1 MFTHTCYTRSHVYGL
16 YRSCFLA
23 FLLSCCLAF
32 LPSCLLASF
41 SCTFKFAMTPA
52 KNWRI
57 RVTTV
62 RTSARR
68 ATRWGRAKTTAQL
81 KLSTND
87 ATRIALKYESVYQW
101 STARGVDG
109 VRRGRCEWLV
119 GWWCWRAS
127 TSEGVRECEVNV
139 HAAASQHTH
148 SEHSQSARVRSRLVL
163 QKGVRARTIAT

>member
-1 MFTHTCYTRSHVYGL
+1 MFKHVHM
-16 YRSCFLA
+16 SVDSTVHA

-32 LPSCLLASF
+32 LPSFLLASF
-41 SCTFKFAMTPA
+41 SCTKFAMTPV

-127 TSEGVRECEVNV
+127 MSEGVRECRST
-139 HAAASQHTH
+139 AARPQRGPH
-148 SEHSQSARVRSRLVL
+148 QSKAREF
-163 QKGVRARTIAT
+163 